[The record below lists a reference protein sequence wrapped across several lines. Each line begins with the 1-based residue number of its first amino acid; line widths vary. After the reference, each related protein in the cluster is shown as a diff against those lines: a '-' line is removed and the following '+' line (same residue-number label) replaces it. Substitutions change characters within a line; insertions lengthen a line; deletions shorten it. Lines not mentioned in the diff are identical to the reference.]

1 MANGRRE
8 EEEEGNKE
16 LRRDNLTDDNLNI
29 YRDRGT
35 NEDRGYLAIT

>member
-8 EEEEGNKE
+8 EEEEGNKK

-29 YRDRGT
+29 SKER
-35 NEDRGYLAIT
+35 E